1 MNRKYHYKGLNFMKA
16 LVKYSKGEGNIE
28 IREMPEPY
36 PGPGEVK
43 IEVKAAGICGT
54 DIHIYHEEFKSNPPV
69 ILGHEFCGAIAEVG
83 ENVTDFKAGDRVT
96 SETAARVCG
105 KCLYCKTGNYNL
117 CPERLGLGCGLN
129 GAFTKYCV
137 VRQELVH
144 FLPDNVDFISGALCE
159 PLSCTIHGVIDQ
171 THISAGDIVA
181 ITGPGAI
188 GLLSLQ
194 LSKLA
199 GAFVIILGLS
209 ADKHRLSLAKKLGA
223 DVIVN
228 VEEEDPEKIIK
239 KLSKGYGADVI
250 LECSGAPAA
259 AELGLKLVRKR
270 GQYTQMGLFGRP
282 IHIDFEQIAYKEL
295 QVSGFV
301 SQNWTTWERALNL
314 LGEGKIQTRPL
325 VTDILPITDWKK
337 GFEKFEKKKGIKIIL
352 LPVE

>member
-1 MNRKYHYKGLNFMKA
+1 MKA
-16 LVKYSKGEGNIE
+16 VVKFKKGEGNIE
-28 IREMPEPY
+28 IQEVDEPTT
-36 PGPGEVK
+36 GSNEVK

-54 DIHIYHEEFKSNPPV
+54 DIHIYHDEFKSNPPV
-69 ILGHEFCGAIAEVG
+69 ILGHEFCGIIAEVG
-83 ENVTDFKAGDRVT
+83 DNVTEFKVGDRVT
-96 SETAARVCG
+96 AETAAKICG

-117 CPERLGLGCGLN
+117 CSERLGLGYGLN

-137 VRQELVH
+137 VRKEIVH

-159 PLSCTIHGVIDQ
+159 PLSCAVHGVLEQ
-171 THISAGDIVA
+171 TNVLAGDIIV

-188 GLLSLQ
+188 GLLALQ

-199 GAFVIILGLS
+199 GGFVVVLGLS
-209 ADKHRLSLAKKLGA
+209 ADKERLSFAKKLGA
-223 DVIVN
+223 DIVIN
-228 VEEEDPEKIIK
+228 IEEENPEEIIK
-239 KLSKGYGADVI
+239 KISKGYGADAV

-282 IHIDFEQIAYKEL
+282 INIDFEKIAYKEL
-295 QVSGFV
+295 QVTGFI
-301 SQNWTTWERALNL
+301 SQNWQSWERALRL
-314 LGEGKIQTRPL
+314 LEQGKIQIRPL
-325 VTDILPITDWKK
+325 VTDILPITNWKK